1 MSVYMIGGKAGLL
14 ASGKGR
20 DNRTNRGIRPADIFL
35 LTAETDFALH
45 MAVPFPPQLTNEPG
59 QLQQIVSPKQSPAC
73 CQRDKR
79 IGGYNICPVGW

>member
-1 MSVYMIGGKAGLL
+1 MSAYMMGGKAGLL
-14 ASGKGR
+14 AGRKGQ
-20 DNRTNRGIRPADIFL
+20 DNRTNRSIRPTDIFL

-45 MAVPFPPQLTNEPG
+45 MAVAFPRQLTNEPD

-79 IGGYNICPVGW
+79 ISGYNICPVGW